1 MTQKPQRSYLVGFT
15 AATVVLVIVSAVSVT
30 YYYSSSA
37 DLLTK
42 DQEILHLR
50 AQMLVQN
57 FTALEL
63 QLKIF
68 ELNGNITLLNQQITG
83 LTQSQSASGS
93 EIASLVGQ
101 VARLENQSAFLS
113 LELSVVEGAA
123 GSVTIHPYFVNNTV
137 TVAPGTTVQITS
149 QSPGQAGTLAF
160 VSPTGCTSPGDSIQ
174 SSSPTFVYYI
184 LLDSTSKA
192 TVRSDYENV
201 NATSFSFSFQNVGL
215 SPVSCTFSLF
225 YVDH

>member
-15 AATVVLVIVSAVSVT
+15 AATVILVIVSAVSVT

-57 FTALEL
+57 YTALEL

-68 ELNGNITLLNQQITG
+68 ELNDNITLLNQQITG
-83 LTQSQSASGS
+83 LTQSQSASSS

-101 VARLENQSAFLS
+101 VMRLQNQSAFLS
-113 LELSVVEGAA
+113 LELTVVEGAA
-123 GSVTIHPYFVNNTV
+123 GSLAVHPYFVNDTV
-137 TVAPGTTVQITS
+137 TVAPGTTMQVTS
-149 QSPGQAGTLAF
+149 QSPGKAGTLAF
-160 VSPTGCTSPGDSIQ
+160 VSPAGCRSPGDSIQ
-174 SSSPTFVYYI
+174 SSSPTFVYYV
-184 LLDSTSKA
+184 LLDSTSTAKA
-192 TVRSDYENV
+192 QSYYENV
-201 NATSFSFSFQNVGL
+201 NATSFSFSFQNVGP